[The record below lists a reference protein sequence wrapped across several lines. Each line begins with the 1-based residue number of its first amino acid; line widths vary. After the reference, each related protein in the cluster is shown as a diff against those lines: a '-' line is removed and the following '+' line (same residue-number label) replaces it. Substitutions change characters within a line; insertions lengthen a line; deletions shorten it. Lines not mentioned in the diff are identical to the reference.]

1 MQVKTWK
8 PAKDCPACKQAAKLF
23 DWHTR
28 VFAETNS
35 KAIKRI
41 CDLEAEVKQLR
52 KENIAMK
59 EQEKGDAYSTN

>member
-8 PAKDCPACKQAAKLF
+8 PAKDCPACQRAAQLF
-23 DWHTR
+23 DLHTR
-28 VFAETNS
+28 VSAETNS

-41 CDLEAEVKQLR
+41 RDLEAEVKQLR